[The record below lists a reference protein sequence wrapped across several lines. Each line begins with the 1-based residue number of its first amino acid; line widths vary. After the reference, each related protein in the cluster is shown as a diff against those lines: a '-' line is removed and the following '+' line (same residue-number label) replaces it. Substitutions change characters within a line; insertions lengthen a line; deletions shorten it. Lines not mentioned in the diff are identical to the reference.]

1 MSRPCAAPPRHSG
14 RLLVRLAPGD
24 VALFRFLLEA
34 YDNLALFTVLER
46 RTALL
51 KVVFSPHAE
60 DAVRAALAEIGENIR
75 LTVEDWPFE
84 HPKKDTSVIPSSMKY
99 IGH

>member
-1 MSRPCAAPPRHSG
+1 MTRQPCAPPPRHSG

-34 YDNLALFTVLER
+34 CENLALFTVLER

-51 KVVFSPHAE
+51 KVLFSPQQE
-60 DAVRAALAEIGENIR
+60 DAVRAALAGIAQSVP
-75 LTVEDWPFE
+75 LTVEDWPFPRPE
-84 HPKKDTSVIPSSMKY
+84 
-99 IGH
+99 